1 MGATGRKIRG
11 SVNRVWTLLIL
22 GPPGKVNRA
31 SGFAVIHRRNFNWGY
46 LVYRRSGSNI
56 LRAGRARALVGDC
69 MMSTRGFARRA
80 VVAACAA
87 IAFVVAAGGQNA
99 LAVSDL
105 TVRNIRVDVSPLR
118 ATAGDPTATWVE
130 QELPRRLAQALAG
143 RLTPKGGTL
152 IVRIDTLTLG
162 PNSGATIH
170 GGSSPDNIGGV
181 AMIGGRQWPVRA
193 TSTYYTSPI
202 DQTMIDQS
210 NHYRVSQLVQAL
222 VFWLS
227 RDL

>member
-1 MGATGRKIRG
+1 
-11 SVNRVWTLLIL
+11 
-22 GPPGKVNRA
+22 
-31 SGFAVIHRRNFNWGY
+31 
-46 LVYRRSGSNI
+46 
-56 LRAGRARALVGDC
+56 
-69 MMSTRGFARRA
+69 MSTPGFARRA
-80 VVAACAA
+80 VVAACGAF
-87 IAFVVAAGGQNA
+87 AFVLTVAGQSA
-99 LAVSDL
+99 LAQSGL
-105 TVRNIRVDVSPLR
+105 AVRNIRVDVSPLR
-118 ATAGDPTATWVE
+118 ASAGDPTATWVE

-143 RLTPKGGTL
+143 RLTQKGGTL
-152 IVRIDTLTLG
+152 VVRIDTLTLG

-181 AMIGGRQWPVRA
+181 AMIGGREWPVRA
-193 TSTYYTSPI
+193 TSTYYASPI